1 MEKKKFSEYEIF
13 LTVGSPLLNELITII
28 VESALCSLSNVYKKI
43 KFKIF
48 LMKICKHYIKKNK
61 IDREIVLVYNKE
73 IKKSIFKVV
82 FNKELLDNYIK
93 VYFILKNDSSKECFI
108 LKVLKDSGINFDDGN
123 YNSIMKFIMTILDKL
138 QNYISE
144 NIIDKNSINF
154 LKIISAYEEKR
165 GNFSILLDK
174 VKVGKVNTSAFHY
187 LNQDMN
193 ELFGRK
199 DEIHKLNQFINDE
212 AQVLFT
218 IITGPGGA
226 GKSKLAYEFISNQNY
241 EWKTLF
247 IPGKILNEI
256 SKCENFDYPKNLL
269 LVIDYAGSYSNE
281 LNILLTKLCDE
292 KSYYKN
298 FSKKI
303 RLILLER
310 EGKSIHKEED
320 YSGNIVDV
328 EKFPEWY
335 YNMVQIYS
343 CKTDIASHLFDQT
356 FIEIKG
362 LMEDS
367 DYYSLISKYST
378 VNKAKKLPN
387 NKDILYTARKIFGNN
402 PLPIYILFLT
412 DAALNN
418 VTIAELDTTKT
429 LQYIY
434 ERDLNYWYDKFKDK
448 DLTIALIEVLVYAT
462 IFKTW
467 EVGTYPLNY
476 LLEYCHIIENRAKI
490 SYGNSIESMLNIMSG
505 SYIIDENSIIMGG
518 LEPDLIGEYFVSKQA
533 ALWHGNL
540 RKIKCKEISTK
551 LELSYDFFYR
561 GLQDYPQ
568 GIFPIIATI
577 VEIIVSTGTY
587 KDKDIIILLKL
598 LISYLK
604 KHDDNRCKTIFKFI
618 QKLSNVYKFR
628 SVEIDKI
635 LVQCIMDDTTLGLD
649 IKCEKIQEFYKYRK
663 KSIYIEQLYLDILRE
678 NMNNQY
684 KKGNT
689 ESLDFYRQK
698 RLNVLSEISNED
710 VAIEVI
716 LAEKKYIRHIINK
729 RILTV
734 EWEDYLKCLINDLR
748 LIITDWYK
756 KENWSGF
763 KWEIP
768 SILIPIINALLSIN
782 NKKTAVSLLIL
793 YKKCFDDLT
802 SDDYY
807 IWHYGVE
814 LYSISPKIYMDND
827 AWGCIQ
833 EIQEKRD
840 FNTSRKKRLIRH
852 FIIDIQNIK

>member
-1 MEKKKFSEYEIF
+1 MKKKKFSEYEIF
-13 LTVGSPLLNELITII
+13 LTVGRPLSNKFINKII
-28 VESALCSLSNVYKKI
+28 ESSLCSLNNVYKKI

-48 LMKICKHYIKKNK
+48 LMKLCKHYIKKNK
-61 IDREIVLVYNKE
+61 IDREIVSVYNRE
-73 IKKSIFKVV
+73 IKKSIFNVV
-82 FNKELLDNYIK
+82 FKKELFDNYIK
-93 VYFILKNDSSKECFI
+93 AYFILKNDSSKECFI
-108 LKVLKDSGINFDDGN
+108 LKVLKDSGIIFDDSN
-123 YNSIMKFIMTILDKL
+123 YNSIMKFIMTILDEL
-138 QNYISE
+138 QNYMSK
-144 NIIDKNSINF
+144 NIMNKELLNF
-154 LKIISAYEEKR
+154 LKINSACEEKE
-165 GNFSILLDK
+165 GNFSIFLDK
-174 VKVGKVNTSAFHY
+174 IKVGKVNTNAFHY

-199 DEIHKLNQFINDE
+199 DEIQKLNQFINDE

-247 IPGKILNEI
+247 VPGKILDDI
-256 SKCENFDYPKNLL
+256 SKCENFDYHKNLI

-292 KSYYKN
+292 KSSYKN

-310 EGKSIHKEED
+310 EGKTIHREED
-320 YSGNIVDV
+320 YSGNVVDV

-335 YNMVQIYS
+335 CNMVQIYS

-362 LMEDS
+362 LMEDC
-367 DYYSLISKYST
+367 DYYSLISKYSK
-378 VNKAKKLPN
+378 VNKTNISLNKKHILCIAK
-387 NKDILYTARKIFGNN
+387 KIFGNN

-418 VTIAELDTTKT
+418 ETIANLDTKKT

-434 ERDLNYWYDKFKDK
+434 KRDLNYWYDKFKDN
-448 DLTIALIEVLVYAT
+448 DLTVALIEVLIYAT

-476 LLEYCHIIENRAKI
+476 LLEYCHIIENRATI

-505 SYIIDENSIIMGG
+505 SYIIDGNSIIMSG
-518 LEPDLIGEYFVSKQA
+518 LEPDLIGEYFVSEQA
-533 ALWHGNL
+533 ALWHGNI
-540 RKIKCKEISTK
+540 RKLKCKEISTK
-551 LELSYDFFYR
+551 LELSYDFFHR

-577 VEIIVSTGTY
+577 VEIIVSTEGY
-587 KDKDIIILLKL
+587 RNKDIIILLKL

-604 KHDDNRCKTIFKFI
+604 KHDNNRCKTIFKFI
-618 QKLSNVYKFR
+618 QKISNVYKFR
-628 SVEIDKI
+628 SIEIDEM

-663 KSIYIEQLYLDILRE
+663 NSIYIEQLYLDILKE
-678 NMNNQY
+678 NMNNNY
-684 KKGNT
+684 KKRDT
-689 ESLDFYRQK
+689 ESLDFYRQE
-698 RLNVLSEISNED
+698 RLSVLFKISDQD
-710 VAIEVI
+710 VAIEAI
-716 LAEKKYIRHIINK
+716 MAEKKYIRHIINK

-734 EWEDYLKCLINDLR
+734 EWKDYLKCLINDLR
-748 LIITDWYK
+748 LVITNWYK
-756 KENWSGF
+756 KENWSRF
-763 KWEIP
+763 KWVIP

-782 NKKTAVSLLIL
+782 NKKTAVSLLFL
-793 YKKCFDDLT
+793 YKKFFDDLT
-802 SDDYY
+802 CNDCC

-814 LYSISPKIYMDND
+814 LYSISSKIYIDNI
-827 AWGCIQ
+827 AWECIQ

-840 FNTSRKKRLIRH
+840 FNTSRKKRLIRR
-852 FIIDIQNIK
+852 FIIVLQNIK